1 MDDPGTVCDDKLTM
15 NKWIT
20 IQFFGAM
27 FTVFACG
34 LGFAYIKILD
44 YESRITVLE
53 TKSQYG
59 KLTPPKP
66 IKKPEGNN
74 EL

>member
-27 FTVFACG
+27 FAIFGTA
-34 LGFAYIKILD
+34 LGVMYMIMLD
-44 YESRITVLE
+44 YESRITTLELQAQYGRLVPLE
-53 TKSQYG
+53 TLKR
-59 KLTPPKP
+59 
-66 IKKPEGNN
+66 PEG
-74 EL
+74 ETE